1 MDIDEDLII
10 DEDEQLAQNT
20 YLFSP
25 MYSRHHNECSL
36 CIFQY
41 ITEYEEQI
49 RTFERKLVD
58 INSKLGCGIQTC
70 VTMVLNEF
78 KDDERMSLFTKLT
91 TSEITS
97 HFDSVF
103 GYPMCG
109 YNRLKAYNFFSLFDE
124 STVNNSTYIK
134 FIYDTYKTSR
144 NTSLCPYSLLGV
156 YVFLVMINTIG
167 GDSQLKKKHD
177 FLWMFNCLY
186 NHKLRF
192 GKLR

>member
-36 CIFQY
+36 CILQY

-49 RTFERKLVD
+49 RTFEIKLVD

-109 YNRLKAYNFFSLFDE
+109 YNRLKAVCVGGFIVLVIAAICFIIVLHSIARHND
-124 STVNNSTYIK
+124 TVVNS
-134 FIYDTYKTSR
+134 
-144 NTSLCPYSLLGV
+144 
-156 YVFLVMINTIG
+156 
-167 GDSQLKKKHD
+167 
-177 FLWMFNCLY
+177 
-186 NHKLRF
+186 
-192 GKLR
+192 